1 MTDFERADFPILEF
15 DAAKAII
22 EPVSRQKR
30 LDVPASAVAC
40 FFPDLIDEIVPT
52 HGGVTVANL
61 PSLRPLHVIQWNDQ
75 PLALFYPGMG
85 SGLSAVV
92 LDRIIAMGCTSIVAC
107 GGAGS
112 LIDLPLG
119 HVVIPSSAIRDE
131 GASYHYLAPAREVST
146 APHVLEMLKA
156 VASDQEEPVIVGK
169 TWTTDG
175 FFRTTRS
182 KLDQRVTEG
191 CITVEMEVASLLA
204 VAQRRTVDFGQF
216 LYAGDNLAGADWDHR
231 GWTQAVAAQRRVFDL
246 AAEAALRLAKTAD

>member
-1 MTDFERADFPILEF
+1 MTEFGRADFPILEF
-15 DAAKAII
+15 DAAEAII
-22 EPVSRQKR
+22 EPASRQQR

-40 FFPDLIDEIVPT
+40 FFPDLIDEIAAT
-52 HGGVTVANL
+52 HGGVAVANL
-61 PSLRPLHVIQWNDQ
+61 PSLRQLHVIQWNGQ

-119 HVVIPSSAIRDE
+119 QVVIPSSAIRDE
-131 GASYHYLAPAREVST
+131 GASYHYLPPSREVRT
-146 APHVLEMLKA
+146 VPMVLEMLRA
-156 VASDQEEPVIVGK
+156 VASEDDEPAIVGK

-175 FFRTTRS
+175 FFRSTRS
-182 KLDQRVTEG
+182 KLDQRVAEG
-191 CITVEMEVASLLA
+191 CITVEMETASLLA
-204 VAQRRTVDFGQF
+204 VAERRGVNFGQF

-231 GWTQAVAAQRRVFDL
+231 GWTQAVAAQRRIFDL
-246 AAEAALRLAKTAD
+246 AAESALRLTNAAD